1 MGIIRSIIDKVMPSG
16 SVVNPE
22 PPDHFDSLDKLRKS
36 HEWIEVQIVRSGKS
50 YQSLILNIDLDNN
63 ELLIDEFFPPENL
76 QAIEPGDRVEVSSQ
90 SRSKPVN
97 FYTQV
102 LARKFEDNEGAWLL
116 ELPSDVGRNLNR
128 SAFRVYVE
136 NEQNLNI
143 EMMYEGEPL
152 PFVRIIN
159 LSAEGIK
166 LGFSNESQAQLDKQQ
181 IFNDCLIRL
190 PSGFDIDCHVDLRS
204 VYSIHTPKPH
214 ILGGGKLTIDNPQH
228 LVKLQQ
234 YLAELQRRQR
244 RGEMHIV

>member
-1 MGIIRSIIDKVMPSG
+1 MSIIRSIIDKVMPSG
-16 SVVNPE
+16 SSSEQE
-22 PPDHFDSLDKLRKS
+22 PPDHFDSLDKLRKA
-36 HEWIEVQIVRSGKS
+36 HEWIEVKLVRSGQS

-63 ELLIDEFFPPENL
+63 ELLIDELFPPENL
-76 QAIEPGDRVEVSSQ
+76 QSIEPGDRVEISSQ
-90 SRSKPVN
+90 SRNKPVN
-97 FYTQV
+97 FYTQI
-102 LARKFEDNEGAWLL
+102 LARKFQDNEGAWLL
-116 ELPSDVGRNLNR
+116 ELPSEIGRNLNR

-136 NEQNLNI
+136 NEQLDI
-143 EMMYEGEPL
+143 EMIYEGEPL

-166 LGFSNESQAQLDKQQ
+166 LGFSNESEKKLDKQH
-181 IFNDCLIRL
+181 IFKDCLIRL
-190 PSGFDIDCHVDLRS
+190 PNGFDIDCHIDLRS